1 MKRKKAESPR
11 FKVSSEEALKM
22 ILRYIKIKVLE
33 QIKSVS
39 GIIIYLILF
48 QTIILGIPILH
59 ASVIGMGLVMVILG
73 LSFFMEGL
81 LLGIMPMG
89 EEIGIRL
96 PQRAKFGSILFIGFI
111 LGVVATFAEPAIGV
125 LKVAGSSVLA
135 WKAPLLFLLLNKY
148 SVYLVAAIAI
158 GVGGALILSMFRFFK
173 GWSLKPFIYV
183 LVSILLALSLYSSFH
198 PNLQHILGLAWDSGG
213 VTTGPVT
220 VPLVLALGI
229 GISHVANKGASSV
242 EGGFGVVTMAS
253 LVPVIAVLVLGLLV
267 NHVVPNPTSDVKFFD
282 SQNSKAQHL
291 FHSNEE
297 MQEYALGK
305 ASFQAQLKAFDNDK
319 AALMAH
325 VSELGKEPANIRR
338 VFGSKDHFRTWLI
351 QNGNQE
357 LKEQFAEMLLID
369 SSTGKNGEGGLEDMN
384 IRDYSLKNLLAALRA
399 IVPLSLFLLGILYI
413 VLRESL
419 GRPDEVYLGLVF
431 AVIGMALFGGG
442 IELGLSRIGDQVG
455 SNLPVSFAQMQ
466 NTSQQKIIKDF
477 SLDNVYNYVRPDGSS
492 NEFFYFEE
500 EAGKISP
507 VQFEAHNYDD
517 SQKLY
522 RHIPMRGPLF
532 GRGAYSALGIL
543 VVLVFAFILGYTATL
558 AEPALNALGLTVEDV
573 TVGAFRKSSL
583 IQAVAIGVGTGISLG
598 ITQIIWNIPLFWLL
612 CPLYLVL
619 FFITKFSTE
628 EFVSIGWDSA
638 GVTTGPITVP
648 LVLSMGLGIGSQVG
662 VEQGFGILA
671 TASVCPIISVLSM
684 GLVVNYRRRALI
696 QEAPKENLEIAA
708 ATEEASL

>member
-1 MKRKKAESPR
+1 M
-11 FKVSSEEALKM
+11 
-22 ILRYIKIKVLE
+22 
-33 QIKSVS
+33 
-39 GIIIYLILF
+39 
-48 QTIILGIPILH
+48 
-59 ASVIGMGLVMVILG
+59 
-73 LSFFMEGL
+73 
-81 LLGIMPMG
+81 
-89 EEIGIRL
+89 
-96 PQRAKFGSILFIGFI
+96 
-111 LGVVATFAEPAIGV
+111 
-125 LKVAGSSVLA
+125 
-135 WKAPLLFLLLNKY
+135 
-148 SVYLVAAIAI
+148 YLVAAIAA

-183 LVSILLALSLYSSFH
+183 LVSILLALSLYASFH

-220 VPLVLALGI
+220 VPLVLALGL

-267 NHVVPNPTSDVKFFD
+267 THVVPNPSSDVKFFD

-291 FHSNEE
+291 FRSKAE
-297 MQEYALGK
+297 MQEYALGN
-305 ASFQAQLKAFDNDK
+305 ASFQAQLKAFDSDK

-369 SSTGKNGEGGLEDMN
+369 SSTGKNGDGGLEDVN

-543 VVLVFAFILGYTATL
+543 VVLVFAL
-558 AEPALNALGLTVEDV
+558 
-573 TVGAFRKSSL
+573 SW
-583 IQAVAIGVGTGISLG
+583 AIPPPWQS
-598 ITQIIWNIPLFWLL
+598 
-612 CPLYLVL
+612 
-619 FFITKFSTE
+619 
-628 EFVSIGWDSA
+628 
-638 GVTTGPITVP
+638 
-648 LVLSMGLGIGSQVG
+648 
-662 VEQGFGILA
+662 
-671 TASVCPIISVLSM
+671 
-684 GLVVNYRRRALI
+684 RR
-696 QEAPKENLEIAA
+696 
-708 ATEEASL
+708 